1 MKIVAE
7 HVEFRR
13 PRVPQEGEE
22 QLADG
27 ADEMVES
34 GTEVEAEEKEAALVF

>member
-13 PRVPQEGEE
+13 PRVPQEDEE
-22 QLADG
+22 QLEDG
-27 ADEMVES
+27 TDELQES
-34 GTEVEAEEKEAALVF
+34 EASVEAEETEAALVF